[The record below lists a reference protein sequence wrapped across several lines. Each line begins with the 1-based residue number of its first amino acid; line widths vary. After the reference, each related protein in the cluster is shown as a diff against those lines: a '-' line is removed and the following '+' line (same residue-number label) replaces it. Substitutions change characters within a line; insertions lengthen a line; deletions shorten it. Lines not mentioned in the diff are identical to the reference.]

1 MIAIIVALLVLSFSF
16 IYIAYHSSWNS
27 KPTPSNQLHD
37 STTTSIR
44 GGDEITATDK
54 PTVYTFYQT
63 EIIGSTIITIHGK
76 NIPVNDSSLRVSFNN
91 VKGEIISRTKDSI
104 TVQVPILS
112 DENKNAAII
121 IHTDK
126 RNDTVANVIYKPPS
140 STSPSVYSITQTQIV
155 PKTDIFISGRNL
167 PRGAGTI
174 KVTFNNV
181 EGIIIEQNRNSVYVE
196 VPELSDIDA
205 DAGSMVN
212 ITVYVNGKVLRTKN
226 VLYKKPT
233 IPFVDPLNIQKVT
246 AGEVIT
252 ITGRNLQ
259 NAETLWVQF
268 NFVKGTPVAHQ
279 SATGMQV
286 RVPELISTTK
296 EVDIGVYLNR
306 RLVRE
311 LKNVPYHPKQ

>member
-1 MIAIIVALLVLSFSF
+1 
-16 IYIAYHSSWNS
+16 
-27 KPTPSNQLHD
+27 
-37 STTTSIR
+37 
-44 GGDEITATDK
+44 
-54 PTVYTFYQT
+54 
-63 EIIGSTIITIHGK
+63 
-76 NIPVNDSSLRVSFNN
+76 
-91 VKGEIISRTKDSI
+91 
-104 TVQVPILS
+104 
-112 DENKNAAII
+112 
-121 IHTDK
+121 
-126 RNDTVANVIYKPPS
+126 
-140 STSPSVYSITQTQIV
+140 
-155 PKTDIFISGRNL
+155 
-167 PRGAGTI
+167 
-174 KVTFNNV
+174 
-181 EGIIIEQNRNSVYVE
+181 VE

-268 NFVKGTPVAHQ
+268 NFVKGTPVAPQ
-279 SATGMQV
+279 SATGMRV
-286 RVPELISTTK
+286 RVPELMSTTK